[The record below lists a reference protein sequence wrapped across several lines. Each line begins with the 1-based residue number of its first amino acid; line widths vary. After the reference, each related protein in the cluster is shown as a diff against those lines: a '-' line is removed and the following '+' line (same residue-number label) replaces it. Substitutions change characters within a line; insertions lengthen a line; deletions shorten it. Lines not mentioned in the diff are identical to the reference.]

1 MHSIQSIFIACL
13 IVPLVTTPRA
23 TADGLITQMP
33 DDGSWAEFELK
44 LTLTE
49 NDQKRELSAYL
60 RLSSVGQVEHQGKQC
75 RWVELQ
81 VSRTE
86 PPTPDELAKILVPEE
101 SIKSGKVTVAS
112 LIRGWRK
119 PEDEEATELDKNR
132 PRLGIGPLAML
143 LSGSFSG
150 SQKTEKEE
158 VKVEGLG
165 PLNCDKTTGKH
176 DLPMGPSDDLPADIT
191 LWRNSKAAFGT
202 VKLRV
207 HLVDKRD
214 GRERDG
220 VFEAVQVKA
229 GKDAKSAL
237 PDRR

>member
-1 MHSIQSIFIACL
+1 MRSTQSILIACL
-13 IVPLVTTPRA
+13 FLPLMATPRA
-23 TADGLITQMP
+23 AADGLITQLP

-49 NDQKRELSAYL
+49 NDQKREHSAYL
-60 RLSSVGQVEHQGKQC
+60 RLSSVGQVEHQGTQC

-86 PPTPDELAKILVPEE
+86 PPKPDEVAKILVPEE
-101 SIKSGKVTVAS
+101 SIKSGKVNAAS

-119 PEDEEATELDKNR
+119 PADEEATELDKDH

-143 LSGSFSG
+143 LSGSFSD
-150 SQKTEKEE
+150 SPKPEKEE

-176 DLPMGPSDDLPADIT
+176 DLPMSPSDNLPADIT
-191 LWRNSKAAFGT
+191 LWRHSKSSFGT

-214 GRERDG
+214 GRERDA
-220 VFEAVQVKA
+220 VFEAVQVKS

>member
-1 MHSIQSIFIACL
+1 MHSIQSILLACL
-13 IVPLVTTPRA
+13 VLPLAATPRA
-23 TADGLITQMP
+23 TADGLITQLP

-49 NDQKRELSAYL
+49 NGQKREHSAYL
-60 RLSSVGQVEHQGKQC
+60 RLSSVGHDEHQGTKC

-86 PPTPDELAKILVPEE
+86 PPKPDEVAKILVPEE
-101 SIKSGKVTVAS
+101 SLKSGKVTVAS
-112 LIRGWRK
+112 LIRGWLK
-119 PEDEEATELDKNR
+119 PGDEEATELDKDH
-132 PRLGIGPLAML
+132 PRLGIGPLAIL
-143 LSGSFSG
+143 LSGSFSD
-150 SQKTEKEE
+150 SQTIEKED

-165 PLNCDKTTGKH
+165 PLACGKTTGKH
-176 DLPMGPSDDLPADIT
+176 ELPMSQSESLPADIT
-191 LWRNSKAAFGT
+191 IWRHSKASFGT

-207 HLVDKRD
+207 HIVDKRPE
-214 GRERDG
+214 RERDG
-220 VFEAVQVKA
+220 VFEAVQVKS